1 MEFAFGFLV
10 GGAVVSFIRLVL
22 GAASREAE
30 VVELL
35 RRAEI
40 TPRGRNESLF
50 DYAVRLSERP

>member
-10 GGAVVSFIRLVL
+10 GAIVISFIKLL

-30 VVELL
+30 VLELL

-50 DYAVRLSERP
+50 DYAVRLSKRQ